1 MNTIKLGS
9 KGIEV
14 KTLQAKLN
22 LLVDGVFGTM
32 TQEAVKNF

>member
-14 KTLQAKLN
+14 KTLQGKLN

-32 TQEAVKNF
+32 TQESVKNF